1 MKPIIR
7 FAPLITALFL
17 FTIIFVFSCK
27 KENGSVL
34 TPQEEAKASMTT
46 TQSDAEA
53 DFVFNDV
60 FDNVMGV
67 NNDVGMAG
75 TGVFGLTA
83 VSGGSGGTET
93 ARTDTVPNSTPCFTV
108 TVEHLS
114 SAIFPIRIT
123 IDFGTVGC
131 PGRYGHIRKGKII
144 TTYTNRLVFP
154 GATATTTFQDFYID
168 SIKVEGTHTISN
180 TSTSNVLQFKVDI
193 TDGKL
198 SKPSGNYTEWT
209 SHKTITQ
216 IEGLGTPYVPF
227 DDIYRIEG
235 ASNGKVKTGDLIVVW
250 RSEIIDPLIKRVNCR
265 WIVKG
270 QVRTI
275 RVTSSNTA
283 TPADTVLD
291 FGDGT
296 CDNQATITINGV
308 VYQITLH

>member
-7 FAPLITALFL
+7 LTPLITALFL
-17 FTIIFVFSCK
+17 LTIIFVFSCK
-27 KENGSVL
+27 KDNGSTL
-34 TPQEEAKASMTT
+34 TPQEEAQASMTT
-46 TQSDAEA
+46 TESDAEA

-93 ARTDTVPNSTPCFTV
+93 ARTDTVPGTTSCYTV
-108 TVEHLS
+108 TIEHLS
-114 SAIFPIRIT
+114 SAVFPVRIT
-123 IDFGTVGC
+123 IDFGTTGC
-131 PGRYGHIRKGKII
+131 PGRDGHIRKGKII
-144 TTYTNRLVFP
+144 TTYTDRLVFP
-154 GATATTTFQDFYID
+154 GAVATTTFQDHYID
-168 SIKVEGTHTISN
+168 SIKVEGTHTITN
-180 TSTSNVLQFKVDI
+180 NSTSNVLQFKVDV

-198 SKPSGNYTEWT
+198 SKSNGNYTEWT

-227 DDIYRIEG
+227 DDIFRIEG
-235 ASNGKVKTGDLIVVW
+235 SANGRVKRGDLIVVW

-265 WIVKG
+265 RIVKG
-270 QVRTI
+270 QMRTI

-283 TPADTVLD
+283 TPANAVLD

-296 CDNQATITINGV
+296 CDNRATITINGV